1 MVDLFLLL
9 SGTVVILVVILL
21 MKIIEIYI
29 LRYGK
34 AEHWRA
40 QQTVNLPS

>member
-29 LRYGK
+29 LRYG
-34 AEHWRA
+34 E
-40 QQTVNLPS
+40 TVQW

>member
-9 SGTVVILVVILL
+9 SGTVVILVVILV

-29 LRYGK
+29 LKYG
-34 AEHWRA
+34 E
-40 QQTVNLPS
+40 TVQW